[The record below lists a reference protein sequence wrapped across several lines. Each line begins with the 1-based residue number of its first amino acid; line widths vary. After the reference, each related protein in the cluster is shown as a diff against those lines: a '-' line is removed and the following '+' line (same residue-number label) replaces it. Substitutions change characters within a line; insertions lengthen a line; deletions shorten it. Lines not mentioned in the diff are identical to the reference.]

1 VYEELTNN
9 IETGT
14 LFLLK
19 GAPRKWLEPTNQIRV
34 ERLAT
39 YYGDISFTVDADKDG
54 RSARAKVS
62 APAGPWKLIEIALGR
77 ADIAAPRS
85 VQVNGIP
92 HTDFDARG
100 NVRLHPGAA
109 AYAVEVGY

>member
-1 VYEELTNN
+1 
-9 IETGT
+9 
-14 LFLLK
+14 
-19 GAPRKWLEPTNQIRV
+19 
-34 ERLAT
+34 
-39 YYGDISFTVDADKDG
+39 
-54 RSARAKVS
+54 
-62 APAGPWKLIEIALGR
+62 LIEIALGR